1 MPTFEVFDAQSAPRV
16 KQPLVSLQRKGVFTL
31 NRAAFIALGEPEAVH
46 LLFDPHERVVGFS
59 AADPGQLN
67 TYAVRV
73 TEPSGS
79 YAISGVS
86 FVKHYEIPVDVAR
99 RWPAKLDDGVLFF
112 ALDDPAVE
120 VVGRDARQRLDAF
133 GNARAARRR
142 P

>member
-16 KQPLVSLQRKGVFTL
+16 KQPLVSLQRKGAFTL
-31 NRAAFIALGEPEAVH
+31 NRAAFVALGEPKAVQ
-46 LLFDPHERVVGFS
+46 LLFDPHERIIGFRT
-59 AADPGQLN
+59 ADPGEPN

-73 TEPSGS
+73 TEPAGP
-79 YAISGVS
+79 YAISGIS

-99 RWPAKLDDGVLFF
+99 RWPATFADGVLFF

-120 VVGRDARQRLDAF
+120 LVGRDARARLDAL
-133 GNARAARRR
+133 GKARAAGKR